1 MVITLKNILYVV
13 RLPVKLSSNKR
24 AYFLYPLKLLLP
36 LLPLP
41 LPLYPELD
49 SS

>member
-1 MVITLKNILYVV
+1 MVITLKNILYEV
-13 RLPVKLSSNKR
+13 RLPVSSNER

-36 LLPLP
+36 LPLPLP